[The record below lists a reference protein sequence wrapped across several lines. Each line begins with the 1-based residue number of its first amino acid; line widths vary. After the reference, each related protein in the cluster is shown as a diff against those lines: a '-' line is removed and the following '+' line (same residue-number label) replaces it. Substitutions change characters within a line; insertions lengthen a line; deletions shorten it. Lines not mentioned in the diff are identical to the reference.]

1 MFASAVSIIIVVAS
15 VVVVSSVVVVAS
27 VVVVPSVVIGQI
39 AYEDLDAVEVVVDVL
54 VGVQVLYRA
63 PRLTEVTNE
72 LSIVLLG
79 VVGIL
84 VIALYLTVKMTRL
97 AVETVERFESAGFPV
112 VVRIF
117 FGNLM
122 HVVRRLFELV
132 RQFLHPVGLSE
143 VRMACLGRGS
153 ES

>member
-1 MFASAVSIIIVVAS
+1 MSWSLVSMLM
-15 VVVVSSVVVVAS
+15 VVAS
-27 VVVVPSVVIGQI
+27 VVVVPSVVIGQVV
-39 AYEDLDAVEVVVDVL
+39 YEDLDAVEVVVDVL

-84 VIALYLTVKMTRL
+84 VIALYLPVKMTRL
-97 AVETVERFESAGFPV
+97 AVQTVERFEHAGFPV

-117 FGNLM
+117 FGGLM
-122 HVVRRLFELV
+122 RVVRRFLELV
-132 RQFLHPVGLSE
+132 RQVLHPVGLSE
-143 VRMACLGRGS
+143 VRMSCLGRGS